1 MDFRDM
7 LTEIKDVITNH
18 SESNYVLSNIYL
30 GGNLDNLAD
39 LPDNLRNT
47 AFAEILG
54 SNPDIDVRSA
64 LVERIDELVVDVS
77 SIKFEDF
84 TEDEFDRVSQAV
96 SEVADGAREMDSVIT
111 DNPEWGTLEKNCSDM
126 IVSDR
131 KSVV

>member
-7 LTEIKDVITNH
+7 LTEIKDVVTNH

-30 GGNLDNLAD
+30 RGNLDNLAD

-77 SIKFEDF
+77 SIKFEDLRKMNLTVCLRPF
-84 TEDEFDRVSQAV
+84 PKWQTEPVKW
-96 SEVADGAREMDSVIT
+96 I
-111 DNPEWGTLEKNCSDM
+111 P
-126 IVSDR
+126 
-131 KSVV
+131 